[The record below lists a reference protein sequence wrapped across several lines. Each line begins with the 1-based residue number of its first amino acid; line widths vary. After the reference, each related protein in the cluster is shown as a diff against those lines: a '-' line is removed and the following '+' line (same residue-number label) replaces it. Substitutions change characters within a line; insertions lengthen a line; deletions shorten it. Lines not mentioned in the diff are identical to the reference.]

1 MDLLHPRARPADLT
15 ASFGRAEVPKSLR
28 TRETAEAKERFATE
42 YAAIQRRWAAL
53 RAKPEPLPL
62 KQIVSLAGRV
72 YQRLT
77 ATLEDEP
84 GESPIWEN
92 FGPEY
97 PTMKLPWAQ
106 RGQRPLLLFLL
117 FCVQGV

>member
-1 MDLLHPRARPADLT
+1 MQIVGPKQRLTLADSDTVTLTMSCQRAKEWNLLHPRARLPDLT
-15 ASFGRAEVPKSLR
+15 ASFGRTEVPKSLR

-72 YQRLT
+72 Y
-77 ATLEDEP
+77 
-84 GESPIWEN
+84 
-92 FGPEY
+92 
-97 PTMKLPWAQ
+97 
-106 RGQRPLLLFLL
+106 
-117 FCVQGV
+117 